1 MATFV
6 HLTDEATA
14 KRLVRTGIAARSRY
28 LDQRGVFA
36 MPVTRN
42 FYVSH
47 QWLRELKRG
56 GARTLCGV
64 YFRIADDELVVVGH
78 YNREHQE
85 LTAAQ
90 AAALVGGT
98 RAEGL
103 EVFVPH
109 RIEAKDVAR
118 VRHLP
123 QVLGWRYWPEAHG
136 RAPCPCP
143 FCSRGSYG
151 ARRLRERL
159 GES

>member
-14 KRLVRTGIAARSRY
+14 KRLVRSGIAARSRY
-28 LDQRGVFA
+28 VDRRGVYA

-47 QWLRELKRG
+47 QWLRELKRHG
-56 GARTLCGV
+56 QRTLCGV
-64 YFRIADDELVVVGH
+64 YFRVPDEELVIVGR

-85 LTAAQ
+85 MTATR
-90 AAALVGGT
+90 AAALVGS
-98 RAEGL
+98 ASSEGV
-103 EVFVPH
+103 EVFIPRRVD
-109 RIEAKDVAR
+109 AKDITR

-123 QVLGWRYWPEAHG
+123 QVLGWRFSPEAKG
-136 RAPCPCP
+136 RPPCACW
-143 FCSRGSYG
+143 FCSKGDYG
-151 ARRLRERL
+151 ARRLRGRL

>member
-1 MATFV
+1 
-6 HLTDEATA
+6 
-14 KRLVRTGIAARSRY
+14 
-28 LDQRGVFA
+28 
-36 MPVTRN
+36 
-42 FYVSH
+42 
-47 QWLRELKRG
+47 
-56 GARTLCGV
+56 
-64 YFRIADDELVVVGH
+64 VVVGQ

-90 AAALVGGT
+90 AAALVSGT

-109 RIEAKDVAR
+109 RIEAKAIAK

-136 RAPCPCP
+136 RAPCPCR
-143 FCSRGSYG
+143 FCSRGGYG